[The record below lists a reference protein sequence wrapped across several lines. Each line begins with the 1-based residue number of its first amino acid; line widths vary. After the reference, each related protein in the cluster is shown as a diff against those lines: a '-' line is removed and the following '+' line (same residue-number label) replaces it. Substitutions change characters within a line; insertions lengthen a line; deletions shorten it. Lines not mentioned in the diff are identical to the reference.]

1 MTGHNVTELNSY
13 REQKED
19 RLLDDRMDEAQEK
32 LGHLIENVNFDGTTL
47 YFVWRNL
54 NDVLLGIEW
63 DADML
68 RSGLDFDVR
77 NFENNKEEDDEAPTT
92 EPE

>member
-1 MTGHNVTELNSY
+1 MSYNVTELNSY
-13 REQKED
+13 REAKDDQA
-19 RLLDDRMDEAQEK
+19 LDKRMDEAQEM

-63 DADML
+63 DPDML
-68 RSGLDFDVR
+68 KSGLDFDIE
-77 NFENNKEEDDEAPTT
+77 NFKIINEEESN
-92 EPE
+92 E

>member
-1 MTGHNVTELNSY
+1 MSHNVTELNSY
-13 REQKED
+13 REAKDDKALD
-19 RLLDDRMDEAQEK
+19 RRMDEAQEV
-32 LGHLIENVNFDGTTL
+32 LGELIENVSFDGTTL

-68 RSGLDFDVR
+68 RSGLDFDIR

-92 EPE
+92 E